1 MEKIIVIGCPGS
13 GKSTFSK
20 KLNEI
25 INIPLYHLD
34 MMYWN
39 KDKTIVE
46 KTVFYE
52 NLDKV
57 LQSDKWIIDG
67 NYQSSME
74 KRMKQCDTIIFLDYS
89 VDVCLE
95 GIKERRGKERSDIP
109 WVSHEDDLDFI
120 EFIKNYNTNNK
131 PIVLDLLKKYSNKDI
146 YVFSNRDESEKFLN
160 LLQNNS
166 LY

>member
-13 GKSTFSK
+13 GKSTFSR

-131 PIVLDLLKKYSNKDI
+131 PIVLDLLKKYSNKNI
-146 YVFSNRDESEKFLN
+146 YVFSNRDEADKFLN

-166 LY
+166 

>member
-1 MEKIIVIGCPGS
+1 MERILVIGCPGS
-13 GKSTFSK
+13 GKSTFSR
-20 KLNEI
+20 KLNAI

-39 KDKTIVE
+39 KDKTTVE

-120 EFIKNYNTNNK
+120 EFIKNYNINNK
-131 PIVLDLLKKYSNKDI
+131 PLVLDLLKKYSNKNI
-146 YVFSNRDESEKFLN
+146 YVFYNRDESEKFLN

-166 LY
+166 L

>member
-13 GKSTFSK
+13 GKSTFSR

-89 VDVCLE
+89 VDQCLE

-109 WVSHEDDLDFI
+109 WVSHEDDLNFI

-131 PIVLDLLKKYSNKDI
+131 PIVLDLLKKYSNKNI
-146 YVFSNRDESEKFLN
+146 YVFYNRDESEKFLN

-166 LY
+166 

>member
-1 MEKIIVIGCPGS
+1 MERILVIGCPGS
-13 GKSTFSK
+13 GKSTFSR
-20 KLNEI
+20 KLNKI

-39 KDKTIVE
+39 KDKTTVE
-46 KTVFYE
+46 KNLFYE

-74 KRMKQCDTIIFLDYS
+74 QRIKQCDTIIFLDYS
-89 VDVCLE
+89 LDVCLE

-146 YVFSNRDESEKFLN
+146 YVFSNRDEADKFLN

-166 LY
+166 

>member
-13 GKSTFSK
+13 GKSTFSR

-25 INIPLYHLD
+25 INIPLFHLD

-120 EFIKNYNTNNK
+120 EFIKNYNINNK

-166 LY
+166 

>member
-1 MEKIIVIGCPGS
+1 MKKIIVIGCPGS
-13 GKSTFSK
+13 GKSTFSR

-146 YVFSNRDESEKFLN
+146 YVFSNRDEADKFLN

-166 LY
+166 